1 MSNYIHYT
9 KKLGLLF
16 YITCIVF
23 VLNINIVNAQT
34 TAGNA
39 IYNFLSLPH
48 SAKIT
53 SLGGVNISSMGNDI
67 GMAMYN
73 PSLLL
78 PTMEK
83 TLTLSVK
90 PYFAG
95 IQQYDLMNVNYWEKK
110 KITWSA
116 GVHYLNYG
124 NINMTDLAGNDIG
137 TMHPADY
144 AVQFSAASDY
154 IKHFSIGAS
163 IKFIHSNYGLY
174 KSNGLAMDIGLKY
187 LSENQLNQ
195 GSILVNN
202 MGMQFDN
209 GHSQQELPFNII
221 IGLSRKLENAPI
233 QFSLT
238 ADRMSV
244 WKNVYYDPVFAL
256 AQGETAPNNLQNLI
270 NHLTVA
276 AELYIGQQIDFD
288 LGYNF
293 IRRYDLNLQNQS
305 NGLNGF
311 ATGFGI
317 KLERMDFQYGTSF
330 FQQNSYHHFS
340 VSYKIKK

>member
-9 KKLGLLF
+9 KKLGLF
-16 YITCIVF
+16 IYITCIVL
-23 VLNINIVNAQT
+23 VLNIKIVNAQT

-39 IYNFLSLPH
+39 IYNFLSLPY
-48 SAKIT
+48 SAKVT
-53 SLGGVNISSMGNDI
+53 SLGGVNISSMENDI

-95 IQQYDLMNVNYWEKK
+95 IQQYDFMHVNYWEKK
-110 KITWSA
+110 KITWST
-116 GVHYLNYG
+116 GVHYMNYG
-124 NINMTDLAGNDIG
+124 NINMTDLAGNEIG
-137 TMHPADY
+137 TMHPVDY
-144 AVQFSAASDY
+144 ALQFSAARDY
-154 IKHFSIGAS
+154 IQHFSIGAS

-221 IGLSRKLENAPI
+221 VGWSRKLANAPL

-238 ADRMSV
+238 ADRLSV
-244 WKNVYYDPVFAL
+244 WNNVYYDPVYAQT
-256 AQGETAPNNLQNLI
+256 QGETAPNNLQNLI

-276 AELYIGQQIDFD
+276 TELYIGQQIDFD

-293 IRRYDLNLQNQS
+293 IRRYDLNIQNQS

-317 KLERMDFQYGTSF
+317 KLERMNFQYGTSF
-330 FQQNSYHHFS
+330 FQQNSYHHFT
-340 VSYKIKK
+340 VVYKTKK

>member
-1 MSNYIHYT
+1 MSNYIHNT
-9 KKLGLLF
+9 KKLGLF
-16 YITCIVF
+16 MYFTCIVT
-23 VLNINIVNAQT
+23 VVNLNKVNAQT

-39 IYNFLSLPH
+39 IYNFLSLPY

-78 PTMEK
+78 PTMDK

-95 IQQYDLMNVNYWEKK
+95 IQQYDFINVNYWEKK
-110 KITWSA
+110 KITWGT
-116 GVHYLNYG
+116 GVHYMNYG
-124 NINMTDLAGNDIG
+124 NINMTDFAGNEIG
-137 TMHPADY
+137 SMRPTDY
-144 AVQFSAASDY
+144 AIQLSAASDY
-154 IKHFSIGAS
+154 IKHFTIGATV
-163 IKFIHSNYGLY
+163 KFIHSNYGMY
-174 KSNGLAMDIGLKY
+174 KSSGIAMDIGLKY

-195 GSILVNN
+195 GSILVSN
-202 MGMQFDN
+202 MGAQFSN
-209 GHSQQELPFNII
+209 GKSKQELPFNII
-221 IGLSRKLENAPI
+221 LGWSRKLENAPI

-244 WKNVYYDPVFAL
+244 WNNVYYDPVYAQ
-256 AQGETAPNNLQNLI
+256 AQGEAAPNNLQNLI

-293 IRRYDLNLQNQS
+293 IRRYDLNIQNQS

-311 ATGFGI
+311 ATGLGI
-317 KLERMDFQYGTSF
+317 KLERVNFQYGTSF
-330 FQQNSYHHFS
+330 FQQNSYHHFTIT
-340 VSYKIKK
+340 YKSKK

>member
-23 VLNINIVNAQT
+23 VLNINIINAQT

-39 IYNFLSLPH
+39 IYNFLSLPY
-48 SAKIT
+48 SSKIT

-78 PTMEK
+78 PTMDK

-95 IQQYDLMNVNYWEKK
+95 IQQYDFMNVNYWEKK
-110 KITWSA
+110 KITWST
-116 GVHYLNYG
+116 GVHYINYG

-137 TMHPADY
+137 TMHPTDY
-144 AVQFSAASDY
+144 AVQLSAASDY
-154 IKHFSIGAS
+154 IQHFNIGAS

-174 KSNGLAMDIGLKY
+174 KSNSLAIDIGLKY

-195 GSILVNN
+195 ASILVNN
-202 MGMQFDN
+202 MGMQLNN

-221 IGLSRKLENAPI
+221 IGWSRKLENAPL

-244 WKNVYYDPVFAL
+244 WNNVYYDPVY
-256 AQGETAPNNLQNLI
+256 AQKNGDASPKYLQNLI
-270 NHLTVA
+270 NHLTIG
-276 AELYIGQQIDFD
+276 AELFLGKQIDFD

-293 IRRYDLNLQNQS
+293 IRRYDLNIQNQS

-317 KLERMDFQYGTSF
+317 KLERMNFQYGTSF
-330 FQQNSYHHFS
+330 FQQNMYHHLT
-340 VSYKIKK
+340 VTYKFKS